1 MPLMHGVT
9 QWPSGWID
17 GLAIKK
23 IPATAQSDATLDKLF
38 RHVPLSSSNMIVGIV
53 AYSRV

>member
-1 MPLMHGVT
+1 MHSVT
-9 QWPSGWID
+9 QWPSGWVD